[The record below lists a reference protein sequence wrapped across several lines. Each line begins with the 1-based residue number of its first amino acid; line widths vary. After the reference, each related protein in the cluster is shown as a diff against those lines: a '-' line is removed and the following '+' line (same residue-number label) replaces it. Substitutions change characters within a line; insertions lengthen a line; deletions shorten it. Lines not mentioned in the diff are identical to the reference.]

1 MRQDDDRSAALVI
14 RAWHEPGA
22 PPDEI
27 RARLTQ
33 APETEGHGSHESTV
47 ALGEEAI
54 LAAVRSW
61 LHEFGT
67 R

>member
-14 RAWHEPGA
+14 RVWHEPGT
-22 PPDEI
+22 PPEEI
-27 RARLTQ
+27 RARITP
-33 APETEGHGSHESTV
+33 AAETEAHGSVEFSA

-54 LAAVRSW
+54 LVAVRSW
-61 LHEFGT
+61 LREFGS

>member
-22 PPDEI
+22 PPEEI

-33 APETEGHGSHESTV
+33 TPDTAEPGREESV
-47 ALGEEAI
+47 ALGEDAI
-54 LAAVRSW
+54 VDAVRRW
-61 LHEFGT
+61 LHAFGT

>member
-1 MRQDDDRSAALVI
+1 MRHDDDRSAALVI

-22 PPDEI
+22 PPEEI

-33 APETEGHGSHESTV
+33 TPDSDEPGSSETV
-47 ALGEEAI
+47 ALGEDAI
-54 LAAVRSW
+54 LAAVRDW
-61 LHEFGT
+61 LHAFRT